1 MAMDH
6 MCDSRQMVVLQS
18 RLTVL
23 YRTRPHQSRTQ
34 WPLTTPEHLNE
45 HVSVRSSL
53 YHATNQH
60 DSTVTAP
67 GSLTAWPE
75 KAYELR
81 WVGEKKQD
89 ASPPA
94 GVQTRCPKSR
104 PHIDQ
109 RQGGDTLSGVLHH
122 PTKRAATRDGRA
134 SRRRVGRQQ
143 QRRRKRCCDG

>member
-81 WVGEKKQD
+81 ST
-89 ASPPA
+89 AIFRLP
-94 GVQTRCPKSR
+94 R
-104 PHIDQ
+104 P
-109 RQGGDTLSGVLHH
+109 VV
-122 PTKRAATRDGRA
+122 A
-134 SRRRVGRQQ
+134 SRALSKVIEI
-143 QRRRKRCCDG
+143 DDPTVSVYSDE